1 MRIGVLTIS
10 DSVSRGLAEDASG
23 MAICEVV
30 KSANVEADVVRMVV
44 PDEID
49 QITETL
55 RQWADHERL
64 DLILTTGGTGLGPRD
79 VTPEATTAVILI
91 RVPGIEEAMRAQ
103 GRAAVPTAMLSRG
116 VAGVRNQTLIVNLP
130 GSPGGAREGAE
141 LVLPVMGHAV
151 DLLHGKT
158 KHDHIA
164 GAG

>member
-10 DSVSRGLAEDASG
+10 DSVSRGLAEDGSG

-30 KSANVEADVVRMVV
+30 KSADIEADVVRMVV

>member
-10 DSVSRGLAEDASG
+10 DSVSRGLAEDGSG
-23 MAICEVV
+23 TAICEVV
-30 KSANVEADVVRMVV
+30 KSADVEADVVRMVV

-116 VAGVRNQTLIVNLP
+116 VAGVRNQTLMVNLP

-141 LVLPVMGHAV
+141 LVLLVIGHAV

-158 KHDHIA
+158 KHDHMA